1 MTLAIVTLVL
11 FALLL
16 GRMPVAFAMAI
27 AGLIG
32 LTSQMGWGV
41 AISILERPIFEST
54 SAFILVAIPLF
65 ILMAELLTAGDI
77 TRRTV
82 IACQAWIGHVK
93 GGLAFATVGAAVLL
107 AALVGS
113 STASSATMATSAYP
127 EMKKYKYDDR
137 LSTAVVSVGG
147 TLAILIPPSIVLIFY
162 GVLTETSIGNLFLA
176 GIMPGLL
183 TAAGFVVV
191 IMIRSR
197 RHGMAPQAEK
207 FDLPRAVRSSIGIWP
222 VMLLIFGMMGA
233 IYSGIASPTE
243 AAALGASGALIL
255 ALTQRAM
262 NRSKFF
268 EAFSRAVQTTVM
280 IVTII
285 YCSHLFSG
293 YLVFTRV
300 TPEIIETVQ
309 QSGLP
314 PSLILFVVL
323 GGAFLFARLF
333 FFGVYLVEW
342 LGLTGPVFFTAGTRS
357 PGTVGF
363 DLLDRIRHL
372 VLPALVLAVQLI
384 AVYSRYMRASLLEV
398 LGADYVRT
406 ARAKGAGERRVVGR
420 HAMRNAMIPVTTQLA
435 GDTGALFGG
444 LVITETVFQWPG
456 MGPLFLDSMQSG
468 DYQVILPWLMITA
481 FAVVFFN
488 LVADLA
494 YGVLDPRIRHV

>member
-41 AISILERPIFEST
+41 AISILERLVFEST

-127 EMKKYKYDDR
+127 EMKKFKYDDR

-176 GIMPGLL
+176 GVLPGLL
-183 TAAGFVVV
+183 TAAGFVVT

-197 RHGMAPQAEK
+197 RHGMAPPAEQ
-207 FDLPRAVRSSIGIWP
+207 FELRRAVRSSVGIWP

-255 ALTQRAM
+255 ALTQREM

-285 YCSHLFSG
+285 YCSHIFSG

-314 PSLILFVVL
+314 PSVILFIVLVLILFLGFFLDQIAIMGLTLPLVFPLMMALGYDALWFGIVITKTVEIGLLTPPLGLNVYVTASRTGVPLNTVFRGVMPFLLAELVVL
-323 GGAFLFARLF
+323 ALL
-333 FFGVYLVEW
+333 
-342 LGLTGPVFFTAGTRS
+342 VFFPDITLWL
-357 PGTVGF
+357 PEQVGF
-363 DLLDRIRHL
+363 
-372 VLPALVLAVQLI
+372 
-384 AVYSRYMRASLLEV
+384 
-398 LGADYVRT
+398 
-406 ARAKGAGERRVVGR
+406 
-420 HAMRNAMIPVTTQLA
+420 
-435 GDTGALFGG
+435 
-444 LVITETVFQWPG
+444 
-456 MGPLFLDSMQSG
+456 
-468 DYQVILPWLMITA
+468 
-481 FAVVFFN
+481 
-488 LVADLA
+488 
-494 YGVLDPRIRHV
+494 